1 MRKLAEQCQKS
12 ELKTLGGP
20 ICDGII
26 YPRCLLLFGENIKEH
41 DAKLAIFLKSHY
53 IPVRSVG
60 NTATNDS
67 KVAFVYLLDSDNQ
80 FTKHLVQNLDNSLED
95 ISTQIKLK
103 IAPSEFR
110 DQLVEAEL
118 KNVYIRQSDF
128 TRDFL
133 GFLIVQSLLTH
144 NFDILR

>member
-1 MRKLAEQCQKS
+1 
-12 ELKTLGGP
+12 
-20 ICDGII
+20 
-26 YPRCLLLFGENIKEH
+26 LLFGENIKEH
-41 DAKLAIFLKSHY
+41 DVKLAIFLKSHY

-60 NTATNDS
+60 NAATNDP

-80 FTKHLVQNLDNSLED
+80 FTRRLIQNFDNSLED
-95 ISTQIKLK
+95 ISTKIKLK